1 MERMIYRKDDMTHL
15 EKLCRDYTT
24 KANVHPVKYP
34 EGNYVHVPDVR
45 HADYVDFMVELSK
58 LLEK

>member
-1 MERMIYRKDDMTHL
+1 MEKNDMTHI
-15 EKLCRDYTT
+15 EKLCRDYIT

-34 EGNYVHVPDVR
+34 EGKYVHVPDVR
-45 HADYVDFMVELSK
+45 HTDYVDFMVELSK